1 VIQLRVSEAAA
12 LAIIEQSDY
21 YQQAADGSLASR
33 RGVAVDEATRA
44 LSSWPE
50 RGAPCRFRSAALA
63 NLRWVSVPGFPRHM
77 IFYRYISH
85 EQIILIVHVL
95 HGARNLET
103 LLDQD
108 QE

>member
-33 RGVAVDEATRA
+33 WGVAVDEATRA

-63 NLRWVSVPGFPRHM
+63 NLRWIGVPGFPRHM
-77 IFYRYISH
+77 IFYRYISDEH
-85 EQIILIVHVL
+85 IILIVHVL

-103 LLDQD
+103 LLD
-108 QE
+108 